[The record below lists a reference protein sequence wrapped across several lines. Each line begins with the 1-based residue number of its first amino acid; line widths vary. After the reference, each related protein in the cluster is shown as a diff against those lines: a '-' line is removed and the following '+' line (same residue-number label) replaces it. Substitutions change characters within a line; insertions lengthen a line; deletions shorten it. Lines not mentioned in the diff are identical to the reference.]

1 MATRQKDKIE
11 PSGIVGAVSKL
22 AGALVGTAVVTGKR
36 IVRNVAPVS
45 KDSSDKLEEKSMQA
59 PAKKK
64 TGATRKKETKGPKTK
79 KKKKMK
85 KGKSSSRPQ
94 NRPIS
99 RVGTKTSVAV
109 KAQESQPPVTEA
121 KLHSGKPRQA
131 SASTDSVS

>member
-22 AGALVGTAVVTGKR
+22 AGALVGTAVVSGKR

-45 KDSSDKLEEKSMQA
+45 KDSSDELEEKSMQA

-64 TGATRKKETKGPKTK
+64 KGATRKKETKGPKTK

-85 KGKSSSRPQ
+85 KGKSSSSPR
-94 NRPIS
+94 NHPIS
-99 RVGTKTSVAV
+99 KVGAKVGAKTNVAV
-109 KAQESQPPVTEA
+109 KAQESQPPVT
-121 KLHSGKPRQA
+121 KGKIA
-131 SASTDSVS
+131 